1 MPRNSVWHD
10 IAIIYAPAKV
20 KAAML
25 GPSWDIAHN
34 DGGGPA
40 GPVVTLNTGGA
51 PKRQGPEACPLLAAK
66 KGFVRSAVVFPEL
79 R

>member
-25 GPSWDIAHN
+25 GPLGILPIMVEV
-34 DGGGPA
+34 G
-40 GPVVTLNTGGA
+40 
-51 PKRQGPEACPLLAAK
+51 LL
-66 KGFVRSAVVFPEL
+66 GQW
-79 R
+79 